1 MGAEGVAA
9 LGKNSLTQ
17 RVVNRAHPALRAKRS
32 IMLVAL
38 VPHRAIIQGVN
49 GDQVKVSLSKDP
61 VSHATRAKVSDFS
74 VIFLIQV

>member
-38 VPHRAIIQGVN
+38 VPHRAIIQEVN
-49 GDQVKVSLSKDP
+49 GDPVKVSRSKDP

>member
-38 VPHRAIIQGVN
+38 VPHRAIIQGDN

-61 VSHATRAKVSDFS
+61 VSHATRVKVSDFS